1 MATQNG
7 EIVGKA
13 VIVYGTVKA
22 VSAAGVERLLTP
34 NSPVYADERIV
45 TGADGSISILLTEQ
59 NAHLDLGRM
68 SEMVLDEDVYA
79 AGQGRYEVADTAAE
93 VADIQ
98 AALEGGNFDPTTGLP
113 ATAAGAGVVAAGPR
127 GGGRHLV
134 IFTPDQLEVIPDS
147 GAETIGISRNFLDP
161 PPVEYMPEDEPI
173 TGILG
178 PIAAEPAPL
187 DFSPGGPAEP
197 PVPPVEPPINPPPP
211 ADTAPGIGQ
220 VEFTLYEAHL
230 ADGTSPNSAA
240 LVMHGTLADLK
251 VDFGPDTP
259 GSLDFGHGN
268 VILIDGVGGDSLTI
282 AGIYGTLVV
291 NDDGTWH
298 YTLTGNTLD
307 HTVINATGVN
317 DQVQESFPFSAIDS
331 DGSVVPGGMITA
343 HILDDGP
350 SIAGT
355 DVEGRGMVHEDALSN
370 YDAINGNPANN
381 PDQDRSTGN
390 HDDVARD
397 TDTTII
403 DLTSLYTITPGA
415 DGLASQVYEIV
426 GLSVDT
432 GVDSGLTSKGET
444 VYYFQDGNSIVARAG
459 SGAGLRDI
467 FTLTVDS
474 ATGQAIFNL
483 NDQLDHNPPPEGT
496 LADDDDTLDIN
507 NLGQYLQV
515 KVTDKDGDSA
525 SLNLADRLTI
535 TVEDDIPK
543 FALPEE
549 GLSLL
554 VHEDALPTGNLEPGA
569 NPAQVATAVFQL
581 GDILSQPGVVLTG
594 ADEPVSFNYKV
605 VIPDTLPN
613 DLTSQGE
620 DVWFWVN
627 QNGVLEA
634 KAGDRVVFTLEVD
647 KHSGEATFT
656 LLDQLDHP
664 APPEGILANDYDLLS
679 LDLGQFVQAGVV
691 DYDGDTVYT
700 TMDGLI
706 TVQIEDDIPRL
717 ALPETGPAQTVY
729 EDGLAPGNTDPANVT
744 TTIFEL
750 GDILAQT
757 DVVLP
762 GADEPVSFNYKA
774 VIPDTP
780 PDGLT
785 SQGENVWFWVNQNG
799 VLEAKSG
806 DNIVFTLEVG
816 EKSGTATFTLKAP
829 LDHPQSEDVQPLD
842 LGQFVQVGVVDNDGD
857 TVYST
862 MDGLVTVQVQD
873 ASPQGGV
880 GIFGFGTR
888 GFSADDGGLPAAG
901 RSSVVDTDAEDAA
914 AGPVPGT
921 EPGTAPGGTN
931 SPQGEVASASNQ
943 AVTPETGSSAETASV
958 SGASASQTGAA
969 ALAEDLQ
976 SGGEQDLFADS
987 AAGGAAPPDASAA
1000 DISASDNPTDMGTL
1014 VQEPGENNVG

>member
-59 NAHLDLGRM
+59 NAHIDLGRM

-79 AGQGRYEVADTAAE
+79 TGQGRYEVADTAAE

-187 DFSPGGPAEP
+187 DFSPGGPAEPPPVEPPVPPVEPPVPPVEPPVPPVESPVPPVEPPVPPVPPVEP

-483 NDQLDHNPPPEGT
+483 NDQLDHDPPPEGT
-496 LADDDDTLDIN
+496 LADDDDTLDID

-605 VIPDTLPN
+605 VMPDTLPN

-634 KAGDRVVFTLEVD
+634 K
-647 KHSGEATFT
+647 
-656 LLDQLDHP
+656 
-664 APPEGILANDYDLLS
+664 
-679 LDLGQFVQAGVV
+679 
-691 DYDGDTVYT
+691 
-700 TMDGLI
+700 
-706 TVQIEDDIPRL
+706 
-717 ALPETGPAQTVY
+717 
-729 EDGLAPGNTDPANVT
+729 
-744 TTIFEL
+744 
-750 GDILAQT
+750 
-757 DVVLP
+757 
-762 GADEPVSFNYKA
+762 
-774 VIPDTP
+774 
-780 PDGLT
+780 
-785 SQGENVWFWVNQNG
+785 
-799 VLEAKSG
+799 SG
-806 DNIVFTLEVG
+806 DNTVFTLEVG

-842 LGQFVQVGVVDNDGD
+842 LGQFVQVEVVDNDGD

-873 ASPQGGV
+873 ASPQGLV
-880 GIFGFGTR
+880 GTP
-888 GFSADDGGLPAAG
+888 GFSADGGRLPAAG
-901 RSSVVDTDAEDAA
+901 LSSVMDADAEDAA

-931 SPQGEVASASNQ
+931 SPQGEVASASSQ

-1000 DISASDNPTDMGTL
+1000 DISVSDNPTDMGTL